1 MRLQVREVVG
11 LALLLAAMGG
21 FWLWQQQQA
30 VPQLPGATVVEDAIN
45 GGMARAITLQSS
57 MSEEEVRAF
66 YRSNLPGRGWVYC
79 GTQATPGCTN
89 VFMAL
94 AGEDVEI
101 DVYRR
106 ADDTTRT
113 GRTVEVW
120 VQPQESRTR
129 VVIYES
135 SEQP

>member
-1 MRLQVREVVG
+1 
-11 LALLLAAMGG
+11 
-21 FWLWQQQQA
+21 
-30 VPQLPGATVVEDAIN
+30 
-45 GGMARAITLQSS
+45 
-57 MSEEEVRAF
+57 
-66 YRSNLPGRGWVYC
+66 
-79 GTQATPGCTN
+79 
-89 VFMAL
+89 MAL